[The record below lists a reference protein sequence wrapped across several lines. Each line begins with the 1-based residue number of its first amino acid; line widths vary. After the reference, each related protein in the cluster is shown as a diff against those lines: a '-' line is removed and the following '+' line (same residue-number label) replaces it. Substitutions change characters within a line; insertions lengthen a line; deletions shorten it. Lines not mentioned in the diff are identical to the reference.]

1 MFQRSGLT
9 WVVIALALWIT
20 PALSQ
25 GLNRR
30 ADLVSPPSG
39 RAGPGDLVMNINVTE
54 ALPNAFGL
62 PSILGRRRPAGHTV
76 VQFVG
81 IQDGTAY
88 FVRQSVAVNSNE
100 TTMTRTPLLIPRNS
114 QTITNGQ
121 MSTTTEMTI
130 VGPRPH
136 SESQVGLPPLTIGVK
151 VGGVLLAEGHVLR
164 VLRINSDGSIDYAVQ
179 RAAD

>member
-1 MFQRSGLT
+1 MFQRCGLT
-9 WVVIALALWIT
+9 WVITLALIT

-30 ADLVSPPSG
+30 ADLVTPQNG

-54 ALPNAFGL
+54 ALPNAFGA
-62 PSILGRRRPAGHTV
+62 PDIFGRRRPAGHTV

-81 IQDGTAY
+81 IQDGMAY
-88 FVRQSVAVNSNE
+88 FVRQSAAVSSNE
-100 TTMTRTPLLIPRNS
+100 TTMTRTPLLIPRTS

-121 MSTTTEMTI
+121 IATTTETTI

-136 SESQVGLPPLTIGVK
+136 SESQVGLAPLT
-151 VGGVLLAEGHVLR
+151 R
-164 VLRINSDGSIDYAVQ
+164 QSRRS
-179 RAAD
+179 AAC